1 MASGSSLSEDS
12 TIRRAS
18 GHVPPRFGDNGC
30 RVLDDSAGG
39 RARLAEPGLPTVLRN
54 ACSIHRVETRHLFS
68 HAEAKQ
74 ILRRAGFHQE
84 QIDDVLRDLPDPIDI
99 ERDGTALVKH
109 GVSRE
114 QLIDRIGGS
123 P

>member
-1 MASGSSLSEDS
+1 VASGSSLSEDS
-12 TIRRAS
+12 TLRRAS

-30 RVLDDSAGG
+30 RVLDDSARG
-39 RARLAEPGLPTVLRN
+39 RAGFAEPGLPTVLRN
-54 ACSIHRVETRHLFS
+54 ARSIHLVETRHLFS

-84 QIDDVLRDLPDPIDI
+84 HIDDVLRDLPDPIDI
-99 ERDGTALVKH
+99 ERDADTLVQH

-114 QLIDRIGGS
+114 QLINRIGGS